1 MHEENRHIAADGMP
15 HLMIPGYALRPMPIA
30 SKRTARVLDDKR
42 ILKRTMPNIQKA
54 TALHHR
60 DGALHYRNACL
71 TMARLTRELAIA
83 TYGSAGPG
91 PNDTPVSGGTCDHWP
106 RQDQDLVVAY
116 ERAAGA
122 WADIALAWHCYAGK
136 HAQTFRR
143 LITH

>member
-15 HLMIPGYALRPMPIA
+15 HLTIPGYALRPMPIA
-30 SKRTARVLDDKR
+30 SKRTACVLDDKR
-42 ILKRTMPNIQKA
+42 ILKRTMPNIQKV

>member
-15 HLMIPGYALRPMPIA
+15 HLTIPGYALRPMPTA

-60 DGALHYRNACL
+60 DSALHYRITCL
-71 TMARLTRELAIA
+71 TMARSTRELAIA
-83 TYGSAGPG
+83 IHGANPG
-91 PNDTPVSGGTCDHWP
+91 PNSTPISGGTCDHWP
-106 RQDQDLVVAY
+106 LETQKLIVAY

-143 LITH
+143 LTTH